1 MPDYLPDVGYVLLP
15 DGPLHTHVTEAFHDY
30 HRHVTVWQAWQ
41 ENMYAC
47 VCIYVY
53 YILLVCLFMFLS
65 DSPKKKS
72 IKTKIR
78 KNLWEVRI
86 FFLNCLCL
94 KVRLTEVQA
103 KKLSRLIFKISII
116 IDLSFHFFR
125 SINIGLSELINVCFC

>member
-65 DSPKKKS
+65 DSPKKKKHQDQNKKKFMRS
-72 IKTKIR
+72 AHFLLKLFMSESTFDRSTSK
-78 KNLWEVRI
+78 KNLV
-86 FFLNCLCL
+86 
-94 KVRLTEVQA
+94 
-103 KKLSRLIFKISII
+103 
-116 IDLSFHFFR
+116 D
-125 SINIGLSELINVCFC
+125 